1 MSTELAKAPEPKAII
16 ESGDRGMML
25 KSFED
30 LWRFSKAVHASGM
43 VAKSFDT
50 VEKIVIALQTGL
62 EVGLPPMQAL
72 QSIAVIQGRATI
84 WGDALPALVWASG
97 LCEGIDET
105 IEGTGDARTARC
117 IAKRKGAGQITGTFS
132 MGDAKRAGLLGKG
145 TWSQYPDRM
154 LKTRARAFCLRDG
167 FADVLRGLQV
177 REEVQDYHDTPPTEP
192 KPVALTFKGTQT
204 LPEPET
210 VEAEPTEL
218 NAVNECSQQL
228 ERRIVLC
235 NSGKEAAAIAMD
247 IGTALADG
255 RIDQGTADEL
265 SADLKQ
271 QMAD

>member
-1 MSTELAKAPEPKAII
+1 MSTELAKPPEPKAII

-117 IAKRKGAGQITGTFS
+117 VAKRKGAGQIVGTFS

-145 TWSQYPDRM
+145 PWSQYPDRM

-177 REEVQDYHDTPPTEP
+177 REEVLDYDDAPATEP
-192 KPVALTFKGTQT
+192 KPVALTFRGTQT
-204 LPEPET
+204 LPDPTDLSPQNDAAQGLDRRIELCNSSADAAKLLDDITEAVASGAISHET
-210 VEAEPTEL
+210 GEEL
-218 NAVNECSQQL
+218 NAKL
-228 ERRIVLC
+228 R
-235 NSGKEAAAIAMD
+235 KE
-247 IGTALADG
+247 G
-255 RIDQGTADEL
+255 
-265 SADLKQ
+265 S
-271 QMAD
+271 